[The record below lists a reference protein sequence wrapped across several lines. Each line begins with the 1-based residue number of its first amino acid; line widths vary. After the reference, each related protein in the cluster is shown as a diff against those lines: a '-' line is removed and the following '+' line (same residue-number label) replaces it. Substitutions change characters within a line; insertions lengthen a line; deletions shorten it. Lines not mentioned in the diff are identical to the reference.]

1 VFGRSLSQLFF
12 LAIAKSRVV
21 TRRVPEL
28 ALLVGLV
35 LAGTFLA
42 AVVALEPAFVTDPAT
57 LLVTVT
63 LALAVLY
70 PFSAFAVLRMED
82 PTWLLPPD
90 PVLSVA
96 AVAAAGVGLV
106 GAAADPALAVAVA
119 ALLVLPP
126 AVYNAGNGG
135 GLDSLPAFQT
145 LLASALV
152 AVVVV
157 GVSASFGGDTLL
169 SGLVGVALVLL
180 GGGYYTSRVP
190 GRRAERRAGF
200 VVTCALAVFVVEY
213 VLLGG

>member
-1 VFGRSLSQLFF
+1 
-12 LAIAKSRVV
+12 V

-35 LAGTFLA
+35 LAGSFLA
-42 AVVALEPAFVTDPAT
+42 AVVALEPAFVADPAT

-70 PFSAFAVLRMED
+70 PFAAFAVIRMED

-90 PVLSVA
+90 TVLSVA
-96 AVAAAGVGLV
+96 AVASAGVGLV
-106 GAAADPALAVAVA
+106 GATAEPTLAVAVA
-119 ALLVLPP
+119 AFLVLPP

-135 GLDSLPAFQT
+135 NLDSIPAFPT

-152 AVVVV
+152 AVLVV
-157 GVSASFGGDTLL
+157 GVSALNGADPLL
-169 SGLVGVALVLL
+169 SGLVGSALVLL

-190 GRRAERRAGF
+190 GRRAERRAGL
-200 VVTCALAVFVVEY
+200 VVSAALVAFAVEY
-213 VLLGG
+213 LLFGG

>member
-1 VFGRSLSQLFF
+1 LGDQGITLF
-12 LAIAKSRVV
+12 LARAKPRVV

-28 ALLVGLV
+28 ALLVGVV

-42 AVVALEPAFVTDPAT
+42 AVVALEPAFVTDPES

-63 LALAVLY
+63 LALALLY
-70 PFSAFAVLRMED
+70 PFAAFAVLRMDD

-90 PVLSVA
+90 PLVG
-96 AVAAAGVGLV
+96 VAAATAVGVGLV
-106 GAAADPALAVAVA
+106 GATADSALAVAVA

-126 AVYNAGNGG
+126 AVYNAGSGG
-135 GLDSLPAFQT
+135 GLDSLPAFPT

-152 AVVVV
+152 AVAVV
-157 GVSASFGGDTLL
+157 GVSAFIGADTLL
-169 SGLVGVALVLL
+169 TGLVGVALVLL
-180 GGGYYTSRVP
+180 GGGYYSSRVP
-190 GRRAERRAGF
+190 GRRAERRAGL